1 MGVRCTTGQW
11 RNYSVINVF
20 FVLLTLCAI
29 AFFCI
34 SRYTLNNQ
42 QSLRH
47 VETIITGPYLI
58 EEHYF
63 LEPEIDQFYHH
74 FRRNISTDFTEGQT
88 MRTIDS
94 SQYSHKITLL
104 PNTAD
109 TDGVFLRV
117 DERYMGKVTS
127 GGSCLY
133 GIGDWAGYRSVCTSR
148 DLYNGTYVVYCPRA
162 SNTTCCKVTLHLQ
175 CVDFSAYTSLYR
187 PLRDVIW
194 TRLVCDAATRK
205 AAEPRMG
212 DSLLVHALR
221 RDAARKNIVTWH
233 YSGKD
238 REWSV
243 RTTGTHWFRSLTR
256 NTLCACVKRFG
267 NIYMFGASHMRFKFD
282 YLMEECYER
291 PANLSQKHSS
301 TSVGNLH
308 YRWCTYAD
316 QFARIFSSKGTL
328 KRNDLVLLQTGAHD
342 LARRGMAASMGA
354 SIRRFVETLSVF
366 SDSSKR
372 RGFRLVLLTSP
383 PCPDGKEEVPTRGG
397 RNTFAV
403 AAFNQ
408 MLRAKAAHLNVDVFD
423 EFSVILPRQNSNTCS
438 SHYICYNMHLH
449 KITGAVGVTTTQMMM
464 TGLCKLI

>member
-1 MGVRCTTGQW
+1 ML
-11 RNYSVINVF
+11 F
-20 FVLLTLCAI
+20 TLCAI
-29 AFFCI
+29 AIVCM
-34 SRYTLNNQ
+34 SRYTSNFQ
-42 QSLRH
+42 ISVEHHTDERHVHVHEERRTRVRH
-47 VETIITGPYLI
+47 VETVITGPYLI
-58 EEHYF
+58 NEHYF
-63 LEPEIDQFYHH
+63 LEPEIDQFYHYS
-74 FRRNISTDFTEGQT
+74 RRNISTDFTEGQT
-88 MRTIDS
+88 MRTVDS
-94 SQYSHKITLL
+94 SQYSYKITHLQSD
-104 PNTAD
+104 AH

-162 SNTTCCKVTLHLQ
+162 SDTTCCNVTLHLQ
-175 CVDFSAYTSLYR
+175 CVDFSAYTSLYT
-187 PLRDVIW
+187 PTRDVIS

-205 AAEPRMG
+205 VAKPRLR

-233 YSGKD
+233 NCD
-238 REWSV
+238 RKWTV
-243 RTTGTHWFRSLTR
+243 RTSGTRWFRSLKR

-316 QFARIFSSKGTL
+316 QFDRIFLSNVKF

-354 SIRRFVETLSVF
+354 SIRRFVETLAVF

-372 RGFRLVLLTSP
+372 RGFKLVLLTSP
-383 PCPDGKEEVPTRGG
+383 PCPDGKKEVGTRGG

-423 EFSVILPRQNSNTCS
+423 EFSVILPRQNSNICN

-464 TGLCKLI
+464 AGFCKLI